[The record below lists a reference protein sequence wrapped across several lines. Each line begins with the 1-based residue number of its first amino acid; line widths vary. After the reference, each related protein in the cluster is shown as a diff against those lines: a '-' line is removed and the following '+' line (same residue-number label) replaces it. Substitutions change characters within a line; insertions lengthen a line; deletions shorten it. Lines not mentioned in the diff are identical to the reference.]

1 MPAENGSV
9 HNIGSQTIGS
19 YYVGSKT
26 VGQIYQG
33 NKKIYENP
41 KTT

>member
-9 HNIGSQTIGS
+9 HNISSQTIGA

>member
-9 HNIGSQTIGS
+9 QNIGSQTIGS

-26 VGQIYQG
+26 VRQIYQR
-33 NKKIYENP
+33 NKKNIRKP
-41 KTT
+41 

>member
-9 HNIGSQTIGS
+9 HNIGEQTIGS
-19 YYVGSKT
+19 YYVGEKT